1 MFSFYQSCWAVFIF
15 HQKRFLLRSFK
26 QVLIKV
32 GFNWITAGTHTDR
45 NRQKQTQTQ
54 ETEKNI
60 YYLLR
65 RFFLTPLN
73 TSQGWFLLLFFKHLI
88 TNIIIKSLHINR
100 FKGFTYCLHL
110 CPLDILETDML
121 CKVPCRPQVG
131 LSASPRVLNLL

>member
-1 MFSFYQSCWAVFIF
+1 MENS
-15 HQKRFLLRSFK
+15 LLKILGSVDVK
-26 QVLIKV
+26 I
-32 GFNWITAGTHTDR
+32 APD
-45 NRQKQTQTQ
+45 
-54 ETEKNI
+54 
-60 YYLLR
+60 
-65 RFFLTPLN
+65 
-73 TSQGWFLLLFFKHLI
+73 LFFKHLT